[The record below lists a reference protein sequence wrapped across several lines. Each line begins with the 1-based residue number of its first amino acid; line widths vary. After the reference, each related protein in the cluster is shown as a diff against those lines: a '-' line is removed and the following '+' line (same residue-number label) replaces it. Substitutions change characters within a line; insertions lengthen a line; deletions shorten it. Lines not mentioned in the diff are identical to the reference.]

1 MSKASIFSDWNWV
14 TIQVSC
20 VTVINCCSEEK
31 LSVPFEFEFVLPD
44 GNMELLLSGKIEN
57 CKEVVSEKG
66 NMEDILEVETV
77 ARFPIDHSLKA
88 LYVDE
93 VSCGQ
98 KRSFQSV
105 PKGSQEVDLL
115 NRRGAP

>member
-1 MSKASIFSDWNWV
+1 MSYLLIYEEGSCTKIPTV
-14 TIQVSC
+14 TISIIMFSSVSNYRYRNSK
-20 VTVINCCSEEK
+20 TLFI
-31 LSVPFEFEFVLPD
+31 PVLLYLW
-44 GNMELLLSGKIEN
+44 LL
-57 CKEVVSEKG
+57 
-66 NMEDILEVETV
+66 
-77 ARFPIDHSLKA
+77 

>member
-1 MSKASIFSDWNWV
+1 MGRVEWPEGGN
-14 TIQVSC
+14 TIQVNIQ
-20 VTVINCCSEEK
+20 TRYK
-31 LSVPFEFEFVLPD
+31 H
-44 GNMELLLSGKIEN
+44 
-57 CKEVVSEKG
+57 VV
-66 NMEDILEVETV
+66 
-77 ARFPIDHSLKA
+77 
-88 LYVDE
+88 YVDE

>member
-1 MSKASIFSDWNWV
+1 MVVRVGRVSDGSRV
-14 TIQVSC
+14 DC
-20 VTVINCCSEEK
+20 RTVVV
-31 LSVPFEFEFVLPD
+31 SVPVSLGGMPRHD
-44 GNMELLLSGKIEN
+44 ITLTPTGALAKDASPQPVMLS
-57 CKEVVSEKG
+57 
-66 NMEDILEVETV
+66 LWEVEHLLGNP
-77 ARFPIDHSLKA
+77 RSSLWLHCLRLRLNTWHFRP

>member
-1 MSKASIFSDWNWV
+1 MKRNAS
-14 TIQVSC
+14 
-20 VTVINCCSEEK
+20 
-31 LSVPFEFEFVLPD
+31 VLHIPARERYSQAVVETKQS
-44 GNMELLLSGKIEN
+44 GSGK
-57 CKEVVSEKG
+57 VG
-66 NMEDILEVETV
+66 DDT
-77 ARFPIDHSLKA
+77 
-88 LYVDE
+88 LYVDK

>member
-1 MSKASIFSDWNWV
+1 MCRRV
-14 TIQVSC
+14 
-20 VTVINCCSEEK
+20 EERRAVAVNK
-31 LSVPFEFEFVLPD
+31 SANGRAGNMTRSLPD
-44 GNMELLLSGKIEN
+44 P
-57 CKEVVSEKG
+57 V
-66 NMEDILEVETV
+66 
-77 ARFPIDHSLKA
+77 
-88 LYVDE
+88 YVDE

>member
-1 MSKASIFSDWNWV
+1 MDEAVRVQGIKQEANQS
-14 TIQVSC
+14 TY
-20 VTVINCCSEEK
+20 
-31 LSVPFEFEFVLPD
+31 
-44 GNMELLLSGKIEN
+44 
-57 CKEVVSEKG
+57 KG
-66 NMEDILEVETV
+66 
-77 ARFPIDHSLKA
+77 PGP

>member
-1 MSKASIFSDWNWV
+1 M
-14 TIQVSC
+14 
-20 VTVINCCSEEK
+20 
-31 LSVPFEFEFVLPD
+31 
-44 GNMELLLSGKIEN
+44 G
-57 CKEVVSEKG
+57 VVSRLVFAQE
-66 NMEDILEVETV
+66 NTV
-77 ARFPIDHSLKA
+77 
-88 LYVDE
+88 YVDV

>member
-1 MSKASIFSDWNWV
+1 MLGIRSNGGGDPLFGD
-14 TIQVSC
+14 VSAITERSP
-20 VTVINCCSEEK
+20 V
-31 LSVPFEFEFVLPD
+31 
-44 GNMELLLSGKIEN
+44 
-57 CKEVVSEKG
+57 
-66 NMEDILEVETV
+66 
-77 ARFPIDHSLKA
+77 
-88 LYVDE
+88 YVDE

>member
-1 MSKASIFSDWNWV
+1 MSALTSLIHLSTVNWIDMFFV
-14 TIQVSC
+14 AV
-20 VTVINCCSEEK
+20 SEEE
-31 LSVPFEFEFVLPD
+31 PFISHAV
-44 GNMELLLSGKIEN
+44 
-57 CKEVVSEKG
+57 
-66 NMEDILEVETV
+66 
-77 ARFPIDHSLKA
+77 
-88 LYVDE
+88 YVDE